1 MGVMMAVWSLGMF
14 FAAKL
19 YANVYAFAF
28 GGKFSF
34 VHACIGVAI
43 VAFACTIVLFIMDK
57 PLRSLVE
64 NKDENVEA

>member
-1 MGVMMAVWSLGMF
+1 MGVMQAVWSLGIF

-28 GGKFSF
+28 NGKFTF
-34 VHACIGVAI
+34 VHACIGVAV
-43 VAFACTIVLFIMDK
+43 VAFACMIILFIMDK

-64 NKDENVEA
+64 NKDKEAEK